1 MSKSKFLL
9 AAAIVLVLVVIVLV
23 TRNVSAGDPNGGD
36 HGIIA
41 SVPIVLP
48 CGLSKFPTFFCQK

>member
-41 SVPIVLP
+41 AFL
-48 CGLSKFPTFFCQK
+48 

>member
-1 MSKSKFLL
+1 
-9 AAAIVLVLVVIVLV
+9 LVLVVIVLV

-41 SVPIVLP
+41 AFL
-48 CGLSKFPTFFCQK
+48 